1 MGVLR
6 QWFGPS
12 KAEIWRQLASEIGA
26 EFVEGKFTKSERIVA
41 KHAKWTV
48 TLDTFVVM
56 AGNTAIPFTRLR
68 APFVNA
74 DGFRF
79 QISRRNSLTE
89 VGKFFGMQD
98 IDIGI
103 ETFDHDF
110 VIQGSD
116 ESKLRSLFLS
126 TELRRLVD
134 AQKDLKLSVKD
145 DEGWFGSDFP
155 EGVDELYFTTAG
167 FIKEPERLKLMFELF
182 ATTLDRLCEIG
193 SAYDNDPNVE
203 LK

>member
-1 MGVLR
+1 MSVLR

-41 KHAKWTV
+41 KHEKWTV

-56 AGNTAIPFTRLR
+56 AGNTPIPFTRLR
-68 APFVNA
+68 APYVNA

-79 QISRRNSLTE
+79 QIYRRNSLTE
-89 VGKFFGMQD
+89 IGKFFGMQD
-98 IDIGI
+98 VDIGI

-110 VIQGSD
+110 VIKGSD
-116 ESKLRSLFLS
+116 ESKLRSLFVS
-126 TELRRLVD
+126 SDVRRLVD
-134 AQKDLKLSVKD
+134 AQKDIKLSVKD
-145 DEGWFGSDFP
+145 DEGWFGVEFP
-155 EGVDELYFTTAG
+155 EGVDELYFTTGG
-167 FIKEPERLKLMFELF
+167 FVKDPERLKLMFDLF
-182 ATTLDRLCEIG
+182 AATLDRLCEIG
-193 SAYDNDPNVE
+193 SAYDNNPNVE